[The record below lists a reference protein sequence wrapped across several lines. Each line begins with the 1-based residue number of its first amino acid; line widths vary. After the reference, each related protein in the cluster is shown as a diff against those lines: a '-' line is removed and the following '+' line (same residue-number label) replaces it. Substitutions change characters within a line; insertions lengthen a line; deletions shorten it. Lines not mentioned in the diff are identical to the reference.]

1 MKQLFPMKQLR
12 CLLAALLVL
21 TLSSC
26 SYDDSDLWNSVNG
39 LSERL
44 DQLENSMQEDINSLK
59 SLLEKLNQQEVTVDS
74 AVETADGW
82 TVTFSDGTTV
92 TIARGGSDNWSP
104 VLVIVEEAGDFW
116 WAYRTAEGDTVRL
129 TDAEGNPIPA
139 AAVAPRVRINPE
151 TGMWE
156 ISADGGTTW
165 ENTGVAA
172 SQEEEEPG
180 FFNDVRFE
188 DGMLVVELLDGT
200 VIRLPATGELRFT
213 FDTEG
218 PLEFS
223 FGETLSVDY
232 TMTGAV
238 NTQIGKPD
246 GWKVAFNGDKL
257 DITAPVEENTFA
269 EQQGKISVIALSAA
283 GLSVYAE
290 LEVSVAASQVDAVDL
305 NADGGYANCYIV
317 TQPNT
322 TYLFDA
328 TVMGNGIATAGLDAP
343 TRIEPKDVLVLWET
357 GTEVGGVISSV
368 ELTPEGKVLF
378 TTSGTINGNAVIAV
392 TDGVPVTEPFPRK
405 RGTILWSW
413 HIWATNEVKDV
424 ACTNNAG
431 EQFTIMD
438 RNLGD
443 WTQPEGSLS
452 TYDGLKYQW
461 GRKDPYVGFNSYG
474 SILDGSLVYG
484 DADYVPMVGY
494 ATSTTSDAA
503 TLLEAIQYPEMF
515 FTGTYNNMFDWY
527 GLGGADDAET
537 LTHRNDHLW
546 GNPDET
552 APVKT
557 IYDPCPEGYMVAPV
571 KVFTGFTSTGNAAF
585 DSSSILAEGSF
596 ADGWTF
602 TNAHSFFPAAGQMA
616 NNSGVLRLIPG
627 PQGREGYY
635 WTSSVDEGRSK
646 IVDFNASYVMYNSN
660 MRASG
665 CSVRCVRVF

>member
-1 MKQLFPMKQLR
+1 MKQLSPMKQLR
-12 CLLAALLVL
+12 CLLAALLML

-26 SYDDSDLWNSVNG
+26 SYDDSDLWSSVNG
-39 LSERL
+39 LTERL

-59 SLLEKLNQQEVTVDS
+59 TLLEKLNQQEVTVDS

-116 WAYRTAEGDTVRL
+116 WGYRNAEGATVRL

-172 SQEEEEPG
+172 SQEEEPG

-213 FDTEG
+213 FDTAG

-283 GLSVYAE
+283 GLSAYAE
-290 LEVSVAASQVDAVDL
+290 LEVRVAAPQVDAVDL

-378 TTSGTINGNAVIAV
+378 TTSDNINGNAVIAV
-392 TDGVPVTEPFPRK
+392 TDGEPVTEPFPRK

-461 GRKDPYVGFNSYG
+461 GRKDPYVGFSSAG
-474 SILDGSLVYG
+474 AILDGSLVYG
-484 DADYVPMVGY
+484 DADYQPMVGY

-557 IYDPCPEGYMVAPV
+557 IYDPCPEGYMVAPM
-571 KVFTGFTSTGNAAF
+571 KVFTGFTSTGSAAF

-602 TNAHSFFPAAGQMA
+602 TNAHSFFPAAGQVA
-616 NNSGVLRLIPG
+616 NNSGVLRLVPG

-646 IVDFNASYVMYNSN
+646 IVDFNANYVMYNSN

>member
-257 DITAPVEENTFA
+257 DITAPVE
-269 EQQGKISVIALSAA
+269 
-283 GLSVYAE
+283 
-290 LEVSVAASQVDAVDL
+290 DR
-305 NADGGYANCYIV
+305 
-317 TQPNT
+317 
-322 TYLFDA
+322 
-328 TVMGNGIATAGLDAP
+328 TAGQDLGHRP
-343 TRIEPKDVLVLWET
+343 
-357 GTEVGGVISSV
+357 VGRRA
-368 ELTPEGKVLF
+368 ERL
-378 TTSGTINGNAVIAV
+378 
-392 TDGVPVTEPFPRK
+392 
-405 RGTILWSW
+405 
-413 HIWATNEVKDV
+413 
-424 ACTNNAG
+424 C
-431 EQFTIMD
+431 
-438 RNLGD
+438 
-443 WTQPEGSLS
+443 
-452 TYDGLKYQW
+452 
-461 GRKDPYVGFNSYG
+461 
-474 SILDGSLVYG
+474 
-484 DADYVPMVGY
+484 
-494 ATSTTSDAA
+494 
-503 TLLEAIQYPEMF
+503 
-515 FTGTYNNMFDWY
+515 
-527 GLGGADDAET
+527 GA
-537 LTHRNDHLW
+537 
-546 GNPDET
+546 
-552 APVKT
+552 
-557 IYDPCPEGYMVAPV
+557 
-571 KVFTGFTSTGNAAF
+571 
-585 DSSSILAEGSF
+585 
-596 ADGWTF
+596 
-602 TNAHSFFPAAGQMA
+602 
-616 NNSGVLRLIPG
+616 
-627 PQGREGYY
+627 
-635 WTSSVDEGRSK
+635 
-646 IVDFNASYVMYNSN
+646 
-660 MRASG
+660 
-665 CSVRCVRVF
+665 

>member
-139 AAVAPRVRINPE
+139 AAVAPHVRINPE

-172 SQEEEEPG
+172 SQEEEPG

-257 DITAPVEENTFA
+257 DISAPVEENTFA

-357 GTEVGGVISSV
+357 GSEVGGVISSV

-392 TDGVPVTEPFPRK
+392 TDGVLVTEPFPRK

-413 HIWATNEVKDV
+413 HIWATSEVKDV
-424 ACTNNAG
+424 TCTNNAG

>member
-1 MKQLFPMKQLR
+1 MKQLSPMKQLR
-12 CLLAALLVL
+12 CLLAALLML

-26 SYDDSDLWNSVNG
+26 SYDDSDLWSSVNG
-39 LSERL
+39 LTERL

-59 SLLEKLNQQEVTVDS
+59 TLLEKLNQQEVTVDS

-82 TVTFSDGTTV
+82 TVTFSDGTSV

-116 WAYRTAEGDTVRL
+116 WGYRNAEGATVRL

-172 SQEEEEPG
+172 SQEEEPG

-283 GLSVYAE
+283 GLSAYAE
-290 LEVSVAASQVDAVDL
+290 LEVRVAAPQVDAVDL

-357 GTEVGGVISSV
+357 GSEVGGVISSV

-392 TDGVPVTEPFPRK
+392 TDGEPVTEPFPRK

-461 GRKDPYVGFNSYG
+461 GRKDPYVGFSSAG
-474 SILDGSLVYG
+474 AILDGSLVYG
-484 DADYVPMVGY
+484 DADYQPMVGY

-557 IYDPCPEGYMVAPV
+557 IYDPCPEGYMVAPM
-571 KVFTGFTSTGNAAF
+571 KVFTGFTSTGSAAF

-602 TNAHSFFPAAGQMA
+602 TNAHSFFPAAGQVA
-616 NNSGVLRLIPG
+616 NNSGVLRLVPG

-646 IVDFNASYVMYNSN
+646 IVDFNANYVMYNSN

>member
-1 MKQLFPMKQLR
+1 MKQLSPMKQLR
-12 CLLAALLVL
+12 CLLAALLML

-26 SYDDSDLWNSVNG
+26 SYDDSDLWSSVNG
-39 LSERL
+39 LTERL

-59 SLLEKLNQQEVTVDS
+59 TLLEKLNQQEVTVDS

-116 WAYRTAEGDTVRL
+116 WGYRNAEGATVRL

-172 SQEEEEPG
+172 SQEEEPG

-283 GLSVYAE
+283 GLSAYAE
-290 LEVSVAASQVDAVDL
+290 LEVRVAAPQVEAVDL
-305 NADGGYANCYIV
+305 NAEGGYANCYIV

-378 TTSGTINGNAVIAV
+378 TTSDNINGNAVIAV
-392 TDGVPVTEPFPRK
+392 TDGEPVTEPFPRK

-461 GRKDPYVGFNSYG
+461 GRKDPYVGFSSAG
-474 SILDGSLVYG
+474 AILDGSLVYG
-484 DADYVPMVGY
+484 DADYQPMVGY

-557 IYDPCPEGYMVAPV
+557 IYDPCPEGYMVAPM
-571 KVFTGFTSTGNAAF
+571 KVFTGFTSTGSAAF

-602 TNAHSFFPAAGQMA
+602 TNAHSFFPAAGQVA
-616 NNSGVLRLIPG
+616 NNSGVLRLVPG

-646 IVDFNASYVMYNSN
+646 IVDFNANYVMYNSN